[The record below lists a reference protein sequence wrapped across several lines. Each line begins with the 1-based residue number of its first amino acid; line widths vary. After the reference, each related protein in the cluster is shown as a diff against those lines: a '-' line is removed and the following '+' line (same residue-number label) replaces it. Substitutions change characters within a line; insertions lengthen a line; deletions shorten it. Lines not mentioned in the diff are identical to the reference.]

1 MIRETSGKRHA
12 KQGYRIGDVRGSILR
27 SYTRSADIVAR
38 YGGEE
43 FVMLLPETEEE
54 TAVVTADK
62 LRAVIERQAFTPS
75 DRSLIH
81 VTASFG
87 ISSLDMTDQ
96 NNTDIGDRM
105 AKMAD
110 DAMRQAKQ
118 SGRNRVVVYSGM

>member
-1 MIRETSGKRHA
+1 
-12 KQGYRIGDVRGSILR
+12 
-27 SYTRSADIVAR
+27 
-38 YGGEE
+38 
-43 FVMLLPETEEE
+43 MLLPETEEE

-62 LRAVIERQAFTPS
+62 LRAVIERHPFTPS

-110 DAMRQAKQ
+110 GAMRQAKQ